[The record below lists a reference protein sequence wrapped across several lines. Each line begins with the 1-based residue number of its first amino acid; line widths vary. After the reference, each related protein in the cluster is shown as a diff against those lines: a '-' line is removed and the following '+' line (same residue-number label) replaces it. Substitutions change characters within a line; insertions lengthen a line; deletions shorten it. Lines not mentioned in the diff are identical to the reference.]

1 MKRSRLAEEQL
12 TGLAG
17 EHQAG
22 SRRLAQRG
30 GEHPVS
36 SPLKE
41 LKSGSRPG
49 LVSI

>member
-12 TGLAG
+12 TGLPN